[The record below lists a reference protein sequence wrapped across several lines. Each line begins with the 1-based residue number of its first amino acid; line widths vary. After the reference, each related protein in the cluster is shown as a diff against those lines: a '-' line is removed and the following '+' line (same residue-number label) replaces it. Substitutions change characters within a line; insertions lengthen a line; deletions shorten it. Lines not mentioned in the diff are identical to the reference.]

1 MASIVNSSSIQSS
14 NHKKNFLV
22 LVKGDDINDD
32 IVTVENKFSI
42 NFTNLKT
49 NFTLKGL
56 TFDQSKQICKF
67 KAFDNIPP

>member
-1 MASIVNSSSIQSS
+1 MVVWLIFAQNVVSFGIGSSSSIHS
-14 NHKKNFLV
+14 
-22 LVKGDDINDD
+22 VKHQMKEQ
-32 IVTVENKFSI
+32 VENMFSI

>member
-42 NFTNLKT
+42 NFNNLKI
-49 NFTLKGL
+49 NFTLK
-56 TFDQSKQICKF
+56 
-67 KAFDNIPP
+67 